1 MRIMLTGAQG
11 QVGWELARS
20 LQPLGE
26 VFALDRQGC
35 DLSQPES
42 LPAIVRRIEP
52 DVIVNAAAYTAV
64 DDAED
69 EEALAN
75 TINGDAAGTLAEEAR
90 RRGALLVHYSTDYV
104 FNGAQAGLYTED
116 DATDPVNAYGRSKLM
131 GEQFIRQS
139 GARHLI
145 FRTSWVYARRRKN
158 FIGTIQRLA
167 RERST
172 INVVMDQVGAPTSAE
187 LIADVTL
194 LALYRLTQQG
204 QDTQLESGIYNLT
217 AGSHASWHEIAV
229 YVVEEMLRQGCELSL
244 SPDSIQP
251 IPTTAYP
258 TKAKRP
264 ANSRLSVAKIERALG
279 ITMPAWQSG
288 VDHVIG
294 ESMG

>member
-1 MRIMLTGAQG
+1 VRIMLTGAQG

-26 VFALDRQGC
+26 VHALDRRGC
-35 DLSQPES
+35 DLSQPET
-42 LPAIVRRIEP
+42 LPAIVQRIEP

-75 TINGDAAGTLAEEAR
+75 TINGRSAGILAEEAR
-90 RRGALLVHYSTDYV
+90 KRDALLVHYSTDYV
-104 FNGAQAGLYTED
+104 FNGTRAGLYTED
-116 DATDPVNAYGRSKLM
+116 DETDPVNAYGRSKLM
-131 GEQFIRQS
+131 GEQLIRES

-167 RERST
+167 RERSS

-194 LALYRLTQQG
+194 LSLYRSTQQG
-204 QDTQLESGIYNLT
+204 GEIQPESGIYNLT
-217 AGSHASWHEIAV
+217 AGSHASWHEVAV
-229 YVVEEMLRQGCELSL
+229 YVVEEMLRHGCELSL
-244 SPDSIQP
+244 SPDSIHP
-251 IPTTAYP
+251 IPSAAYP
-258 TKAKRP
+258 TKASRP
-264 ANSRLSVAKIERALG
+264 ANSKLSVAKIERALG
-279 ITMPAWQSG
+279 VTMPPWQSG
-288 VDHVIG
+288 VAHVVG
-294 ESMG
+294 ETLG

>member
-1 MRIMLTGAQG
+1 MLTGAQG

-26 VFALDRQGC
+26 VHALDRREC
-35 DLSQPES
+35 DLSQPEA

-75 TINGDAAGTLAEEAR
+75 TINGHAAGILAEEAR
-90 RRGALLVHYSTDYV
+90 RRDALLVHYSTDYV

-116 DATDPVNAYGRSKLM
+116 DATDPANAYGRSKLM
-131 GEQFIRQS
+131 GERLIRES

-145 FRTSWVYARRRKN
+145 FRTSWVYTRRRKN

-167 RERST
+167 RERSS
-172 INVVMDQVGAPTSAE
+172 INVVMDQVGALTSAE

-204 QDTQLESGIYNLT
+204 GDAQLEGGIYNLT
-217 AGSHASWHEIAV
+217 AGTHASWHEIAV
-229 YVVEEMLRQGCELSL
+229 YVVEEMLRHGCELSL
-244 SPDSIQP
+244 SPDAIQP

-279 ITMPAWQSG
+279 ITMPAWQIG

-294 ESMG
+294 ETMG